1 MDTLGHT
8 HYMVA
13 LVNGNIFI
21 YKAEGRVNR
30 NISDFK
36 EFQKLELPSHMM
48 RGRGEMS

>member
-21 YKAEGRVNR
+21 CIAEGRVNR

-36 EFQKLELPSHMM
+36 ELQKLELPSCMM
-48 RGRGEMS
+48 RGREEMS